1 MLQTKTKV
9 NRESRL
15 QFRTTPQQKDLI
27 VRAAARS
34 NKTVSEFVLEN
45 VLEAAAALELDNAH
59 FVVSREK
66 YEAFLAKLDEPTKSK
81 PNLRRLMTG
90 KSVFD
95 K

>member
-9 NRESRL
+9 NRESRV
-15 QFRTTPQQKDLI
+15 QFRITPQQKDLI
-27 VRAAARS
+27 ERAAARS

-45 VLEAAAALELDNAH
+45 VLEAAEALELDNAH

-66 YEAFLAKLDEPTKSK
+66 YETFLAKLDEPTKSK

-95 K
+95 E